1 MALEAIL
8 IVDLLHLEGTLDLL
22 DVHLH
27 LPLDLFDPHLHLLL
41 ALTIF
46 HSCFPSNIVQ
56 CV

>member
-46 HSCFPSNIVQ
+46 HPCFPSNIVQ

>member
-22 DVHLH
+22 DVH